1 MGKKISVHNP
11 FDRSVVGEVEE
22 LTTEEVEQHLTAAQ
36 ELFKDRGRWL
46 PAHERVAILERLIQ
60 KMEASRDELADI
72 AIKEGAKPRKDTEVE
87 VGRAIQ
93 GVKSAIYELQNFG
106 GKEIPMDLTAR
117 TAGRIAYTMKEPR
130 GAVFA
135 LSAFNHPLNLCV
147 HQLIP
152 AFAVGAPCLM
162 KPAETTPMSGFKLAE
177 MLREAGAPPEYC
189 PAFVCSHETTNKY
202 VGDFRVKF
210 VSFIGSARVGW
221 ELRKKLAPGSTIALE
236 HGGVA
241 PVILAEDADFDKAM
255 HPLIRA
261 GFYHAGQVCVSI
273 QRIYV
278 PKSRAKEFCDEYAR
292 RASEL
297 VVGDS
302 MNADTDVGPLIR
314 PSEVD
319 RVEQWVKEA
328 ADGGAEILT
337 GGNRKSDT
345 LFEPTVLLDPP
356 EDAKI
361 STEEVFGPAVCVY
374 TYDDFDDAVRRA
386 NALPYS
392 FQASVFTQ
400 DINRA
405 LNAVRDIKALA
416 VMVNDHPAF
425 RADWMPFGGTEYSGY
440 GYGGI
445 PYAMD
450 DMTHEKLMVINAG

>member
-1 MGKKISVHNP
+1 MGNKVSVHNP
-11 FDRSVVGEVEE
+11 FDRSVVAEVEE
-22 LTTEEVEQHLTAAQ
+22 LTTEAVEKHAAAADA
-36 ELFKDRGRWL
+36 LFKDRSRWL
-46 PAHERVAILERLIQ
+46 PAYERVAILERLIQ
-60 KMEASRDELADI
+60 LMEANRAELADI

-93 GVKSAIYELQNFG
+93 GVKSAISELQHFG

-117 TAGRIAYTMKEPR
+117 TAGRIAYTMKEPK
-130 GAVFA
+130 GVVFA

-162 KPAETTPMSGFKLAE
+162 KPAETTPLSGFKLAE
-177 MLREAGAPPEYC
+177 LLREAGAPPEYC
-189 PAFVCSHETTNKY
+189 PAFVCSHETTGKY
-202 VGDFRVKF
+202 LGDFRVKF
-210 VSFIGSARVGW
+210 VTFIGSARVGW

-236 HGGVA
+236 HGGAA

-261 GFYHAGQVCVSI
+261 GFYHAGQVCVSA
-273 QRIYV
+273 QRLYV
-278 PKSRAKEFCDEYAR
+278 PKSRIKEFCDEYAR

-302 MNADTDVGPLIR
+302 MNADTDIGPLIR

-319 RVEQWVKEA
+319 RVEQWVNEA
-328 ADGGAEILT
+328 AEGGAEVLT
-337 GGNRKSDT
+337 GGKRKSDT
-345 LFEPTVLLDPP
+345 LYEATVLLNPA
-356 EDAKI
+356 EDAKV
-361 STEEVFGPAVCVY
+361 STQEIFGPVVCVY
-374 TYDDFDDAVRRA
+374 AYDDFDDAVRRA
-386 NALPYS
+386 NALPFS
-392 FQASVFTQ
+392 FQASVYTQ

-405 LNAVRDIKALA
+405 MKAVREIKALA

-425 RADWMPFGGTEYSGY
+425 RADWMPFGGTEHSGL

-445 PYAMD
+445 PYAME
-450 DMTHEKLMVINAG
+450 DMTHDKLMVINAG